1 MMNFKAAFFAASI
14 LISGLACANDDAPA
28 TVGLKLSSGPQLFF
42 DVAGKVSDKQRDSNT
57 FIGIK
62 GETPLTAQ
70 GRALQRFKEHLS
82 QRSSVQV
89 YGQVELGYQHRSD

>member
-1 MMNFKAAFFAASI
+1 MMNFKPTFFAASI
-14 LISGLACANDDAPA
+14 LISSLAHANDDAPA

-42 DVAGKVSDKQRDSNT
+42 NVADKVSYKRGHSST
-57 FIGIK
+57 IVGIK
-62 GETPLTAQ
+62 GEVPLTEQ

-89 YGQVELGYQHRSD
+89 YGQLELGYQHRSD

>member
-1 MMNFKAAFFAASI
+1 MNFKPALFAASI
-14 LISGLACANDDAPA
+14 LISSLACANDETPA

-42 DVAGKVSDKQRDSNT
+42 DVANKVSDKQGNSNS
-57 FIGIK
+57 FVGIK
-62 GETPLTAQ
+62 GEIPLTEQ
-70 GRALQRFKEHLS
+70 GRALQRFKEHLN

>member
-1 MMNFKAAFFAASI
+1 MMNLKPAFFVASI

-42 DVAGKVSDKQRDSNT
+42 DVANKVSNEQGGSHS
-57 FIGIK
+57 FVGIK
-62 GETPLTAQ
+62 GDIPLTEQ

-82 QRSSVQV
+82 QKSSIQV
-89 YGQVELGYQHRSD
+89 YGQMELGYQHRSD